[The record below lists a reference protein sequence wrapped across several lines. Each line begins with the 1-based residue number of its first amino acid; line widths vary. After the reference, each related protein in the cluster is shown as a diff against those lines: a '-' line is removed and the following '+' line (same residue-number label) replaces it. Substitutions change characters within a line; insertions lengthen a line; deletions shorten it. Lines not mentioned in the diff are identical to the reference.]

1 MTLTSELTAL
11 RNQSR
16 DLPIDER
23 AELSCDAAKRFEKIG
38 EYDAAHEALSEFWP
52 DRNQSPNVEGLAES
66 TKAEV
71 LLRTGALAGWLGA
84 ADQTEGSQET
94 AKDLITKSIEIFE
107 SRSEIQR
114 VAEARGELSLCYW
127 RQGAFDEAQIT
138 LTNALNLLSDDR
150 SELKAILL
158 IRASIVEMRRHKLEG
173 AMRYCDKAAPLVE
186 QSEDHAL
193 KGSFHIQYGLVLRR
207 LAAPENQE
215 DYLDRALIEYAAAN
229 FHFEQAGNMRAV
241 ARVENCLGFLYFTIG
256 RYQDAHEH
264 LDRARDLFILLDD
277 AGTVAQVDETR
288 ARTLLAEG
296 DLHEAERIIKMA
308 VKTLEKGGQQAILAE
323 ALTTQ
328 GTISARLGK
337 ISRARKLL
345 QRAIEVAETCGDLE
359 AAGRARLSIVEEL
372 GNLTSGEE
380 LASIFHEA
388 AELLE
393 KSQDPA
399 AVRRLVSSALKI
411 IDALLVQIAQEG
423 SLADGSWEGFSLK
436 REKKKF
442 ESRIIERALRDAGGS
457 VTKAAHL
464 LGFGHHQS
472 LISLLGSRHR
482 ELQGLRS
489 VKRRRRRPLLAK
501 LKRGKKPTPAL
512 DPRTAKFSILH
523 VEDHKP
529 VARLVEELLNA
540 EGIHVDACAN
550 GTAALEILKG
560 DTHYDALVV
569 DNNLPG
575 LSGLELVLRVRS
587 MPKRRNLPTIMFSGD
602 DCEKEAW
609 RAGVDAFLRKA
620 EAVDQLP
627 ATIERVVT
635 QRRKG

>member
-1 MTLTSELTAL
+1 MTETEQVGGLG
-11 RNQSR
+11 
-16 DLPIDER
+16 DR
-23 AELSCDAAKRFEKIG
+23 ATCVAQRTF
-38 EYDAAHEALSEFWP
+38 YDAALKFLLFSFE
-52 DRNQSPNVEGLAES
+52 R
-66 TKAEV
+66 KAFP
-71 LLRTGALAGWLGA
+71 RSI
-84 ADQTEGSQET
+84 SQ
-94 AKDLITKSIEIFE
+94 
-107 SRSEIQR
+107 
-114 VAEARGELSLCYW
+114 
-127 RQGAFDEAQIT
+127 
-138 LTNALNLLSDDR
+138 
-150 SELKAILL
+150 
-158 IRASIVEMRRHKLEG
+158 
-173 AMRYCDKAAPLVE
+173 
-186 QSEDHAL
+186 
-193 KGSFHIQYGLVLRR
+193 
-207 LAAPENQE
+207 
-215 DYLDRALIEYAAAN
+215 
-229 FHFEQAGNMRAV
+229 
-241 ARVENCLGFLYFTIG
+241 
-256 RYQDAHEH
+256 
-264 LDRARDLFILLDD
+264 
-277 AGTVAQVDETR
+277 
-288 ARTLLAEG
+288 RTLLSYLDEQCVDDFQGRGNQAP
-296 DLHEAERIIKMA
+296 DS
-308 VKTLEKGGQQAILAE
+308 GG
-323 ALTTQ
+323 
-328 GTISARLGK
+328 
-337 ISRARKLL
+337 
-345 QRAIEVAETCGDLE
+345 V
-359 AAGRARLSIVEEL
+359 
-372 GNLTSGEE
+372 
-380 LASIFHEA
+380 
-388 AELLE
+388 LE

-529 VARLVEELLNA
+529 VAKLVEELLNA

-587 MPKRRNLPTIMFSGD
+587 MPKRRNLPTIMLSGD
-602 DCEKEAW
+602 DCEREAW
-609 RAGVDAFLRKA
+609 RAGVDAFL
-620 EAVDQLP
+620 
-627 ATIERVVT
+627 
-635 QRRKG
+635 